1 MATTETILIVD
12 DSKSVLEALSLLLKP
27 HFATVKTLF
36 NPEELHSTLH
46 RHHADVILLDMN
58 FKAGINNGN
67 EGLFWLNQIL
77 KYSPSSSVV
86 MMTAYGDVELAV
98 KAIRQGAI
106 DFIVK
111 PWSNQKLIETLK
123 SAAKLSLSKQK
134 IKILNRNTDKEPPLL
149 VARSYSFSRV
159 LDLITK
165 IAATE
170 ANVLITGENGTGKE
184 VIAHEIHRQS
194 ARSEKPMVS
203 VDMGAIPETLFESEL
218 FGHKKGAFT
227 DAHTDRVGK
236 IETASNSTLF
246 LDEIGNLSK
255 SAQSKLLSALQNRT
269 IVRVGDNAPIP
280 VNIRLVCATNSNL
293 WNMVGEGSFREDLL
307 YRINTI
313 HLEIPP
319 LRERRED
326 IEPLALHFLQ
336 QYCQKYE
343 KDNLSFSRD
352 ALQKLTQYSW
362 PGNIRELQHAVEK
375 AVILSKKDVITED
388 EFTLTTPATTSTAF
402 TGTLEDMEKRLIRN
416 AIERNAGNM
425 SAVAAELGI
434 TRQTLY
440 NKVKKYEL

>member
-1 MATTETILIVD
+1 
-12 DSKSVLEALSLLLKP
+12 
-27 HFATVKTLF
+27 
-36 NPEELHSTLH
+36 
-46 RHHADVILLDMN
+46 
-58 FKAGINNGN
+58 
-67 EGLFWLNQIL
+67 
-77 KYSPSSSVV
+77 
-86 MMTAYGDVELAV
+86 
-98 KAIRQGAI
+98 
-106 DFIVK
+106 
-111 PWSNQKLIETLK
+111 
-123 SAAKLSLSKQK
+123 
-134 IKILNRNTDKEPPLL
+134 
-149 VARSYSFSRV
+149 
-159 LDLITK
+159 
-165 IAATE
+165 
-170 ANVLITGENGTGKE
+170 
-184 VIAHEIHRQS
+184 
-194 ARSEKPMVS
+194 MVS

-343 KDNLSFSRD
+343 KNNLTFSRD
-352 ALQKLTQYSW
+352 ALQKLTQYGW

-375 AVILSKKDVITED
+375 AVILSKEDVITGD
-388 EFTLTTPATTSTAF
+388 EFTLTTPATSPTSF